1 MFLEKLKS
9 ASSEFERFN
18 LVRYLES
25 DKAKLK
31 YLSWIHS
38 ETYVALIIASM
49 SIDAVK
55 VSYLSKI
62 HDNYNQYVIIR
73 SFFSEQLKYQYVSS
87 IADEQLRTR
96 IIISFTSDEY
106 KEDLLKNVK
115 SVFLKSKII
124 ASFKSDDRK
133 KKYLSSLENASLRNV
148 LVSFV
153 NDLDKIDY
161 LNLLEEDE
169 LAKVIDSFRSDEAK
183 LQYLELVKS
192 EEEKV
197 FVIAHFKSSSNMM
210 IALESICDYILK
222 LSITSYISDEVKLE
236 LICLLKGEFRASFIA
251 SLSDSSIKLKLL
263 DTILSLKDKM
273 IVLMSLPDNLKE
285 EYIGKLP
292 YYEKMALIYSLKNKD
307 RREYY
312 RMFYE
317 KKFSFDL
324 GIDSNLFFGLEIE
337 AEGINEGIIK
347 ALEFDKT
354 GFRCS
359 DDGTLVLGVEVKTP
373 KLKNQNECLSELY
386 YVCNMLEMG
395 GFKTSSRAGGHI
407 HFDSSYFTHKE
418 DYYGLFE
425 IWTSVEDMLYIIL
438 NDAFSLPRSDVTS
451 FATSFVESI
460 REQKEMVFESFLKDD
475 DGFASNLHLWQN
487 DKHNGLNLTHV
498 RTDLNTIEFRVP
510 NGTISFPVWM
520 QNIKFLGRLMMVS
533 KKLSSVYQGKTANLD
548 TMQLWNL
555 KEKLK
560 TNITHEEK
568 LEILLEMLF
577 MEPERDVYRKRFS
590 VNYHLLEENDNPLKE
605 MCFQKLN
612 LSKKS

>member
-25 DKAKLK
+25 DELKLK

-49 SIDAVK
+49 SEDAVK
-55 VSYLSKI
+55 ILYLSKI

-73 SFFSEQLKYQYVSS
+73 SFFSEQLKYQYASS

-96 IIISFTSDEY
+96 IIISLTSDEY
-106 KEDLLKNVK
+106 KEDLLKNIK
-115 SVFLKSKII
+115 SVFFKSKII

-133 KKYLSSLENASLRNV
+133 KKYLSSLENTSLRNV
-148 LVSFV
+148 LVSFA

-161 LNLLEEDE
+161 LNLLEEDD
-169 LAKVIDSFRSDEAK
+169 LAKVIDSFHSDEAK
-183 LQYLELVKS
+183 LQYLPCIKS

-222 LSITSYISDEVKLE
+222 LNVASYISDEVKLE
-236 LICLLKGEFRASFIA
+236 LISLSQGEFRASFIA

-263 DTILSLKDKM
+263 DTILSLKEKM
-273 IVLMSLPDNLKE
+273 IVLMSVPDNLKE

-292 YYEKMALIYSLKNKD
+292 YHEKMALIYSLKNKD

-312 RMFYE
+312 RKFYE

-324 GIDSNLFFGLEIE
+324 GIDSNLLFGLEIE
-337 AEGINEGIIK
+337 AEGINEGIMK
-347 ALEFDKT
+347 ELEFDKT

-438 NDAFSLPRSDVTS
+438 NDVFSLPRNDVTS

-487 DKHNGLNLTHV
+487 DKHNGLNITHV

-533 KKLSSVYQGKTANLD
+533 KRLSSVYQGKTANLD

-590 VNYHLLEENDNPLKE
+590 VNYHLLEENDNPLNE